1 MFSYVVR
8 QAFSFVIV
16 CSVSGTLLAT
26 ARHPVYR
33 GVVLLLDDWEDG
45 LPECGSVIVYQ

>member
-1 MFSYVVR
+1 MWLGRHFHL
-8 QAFSFVIV
+8 FTV
-16 CSVSGTLLAT
+16 CIVSGTLLAT

-33 GVVLLLDDWEDG
+33 GVVLLLDNWEDG